1 MPTRRAPAPA
11 RRLVS
16 LSAIAKSPGGKTR
29 RKNHG
34 TDKATFDLEHMNQ
47 HVVRSDALDAYVAK
61 YISKTK
67 SVSGGK
73 LNADE
78 AFSSKPVNVNEC
90 SPTSTRPTTKRK
102 KRTRMARAAHR
113 FARYVAW
120 RSSMVGTLIDVCACI
135 GIHFRSHIVT
145 SLQLYCE

>member
-1 MPTRRAPAPA
+1 M
-11 RRLVS
+11 S
-16 LSAIAKSPGGKTR
+16 
-29 RKNHG
+29 KN
-34 TDKATFDLEHMNQ
+34 DAYKNLDNYLEHMNQ
-47 HVVRSDALDAYVAK
+47 HVVWSDALDAYVAK

-78 AFSSKPVNVNEC
+78 AFSSKPVNVYEC

-113 FARYVAW
+113 FARYVVW
-120 RSSMVGTLIDVCACI
+120 RSSPV
-135 GIHFRSHIVT
+135 
-145 SLQLYCE
+145 